1 MAMSAMSA
9 ISALIVSLLIQN
21 FETLSMFNMT
31 IPHRNKQKT
40 GKGIMVTFK

>member
-1 MAMSAMSA
+1 MAMSA
-9 ISALIVSLLIQN
+9 ISALIVFLLIKN

-31 IPHRNKQKT
+31 IPYHNKQKT